1 MPSGSPPSSS
11 DHAID
16 TRRLRKQFGP
26 RTAVQDLSLTVHRGE
41 IFGFLGPNGAGK
53 STSIK
58 MLLGLVHP
66 TDGSAFVLG
75 APIGDVA
82 VRRRIGFLPED
93 FRFYDWLTAT
103 ELLELHGRLAG
114 MSAMDAAR
122 RAPEVLELVGMT
134 PHAARRLRGFSKGML
149 QRLGLAQAL
158 IHEPDLVFLD
168 EPTSGLDPMGRR
180 MVRDVIRAQRDRGA
194 TVFLNSHLLSEVEIT
209 CDRVAFIKDGQVIA
223 HQDLRDTSAA
233 RARQLRLR
241 ARGLGPSVVASLGT
255 LVTSIAIEDDV
266 LRCQIES
273 EDVVPHI
280 VQRLVAA
287 HVEVY
292 EVAHD
297 PTSLEDTFVRLVG
310 EDRGL

>member
-1 MPSGSPPSSS
+1 M
-11 DHAID
+11 
-16 TRRLRKQFGP
+16 R
-26 RTAVQDLSLTVHRGE
+26 DLTLGVRRGE

-66 TDGSAFVLG
+66 TSGDATLLG
-75 APIGDVA
+75 APIGDVD

-114 MSAMDAAR
+114 MASRRAKK
-122 RAPEVLELVGMT
+122 RAPEALELVGMSA
-134 PHAARRLRGFSKGML
+134 HASRRLGGFSKGML

-158 IHEPDLVFLD
+158 IHEPDLIFLD

-194 TVFLNSHLLSEVEIT
+194 TVFLNSHLLSEIEVT
-209 CDRVAFIKDGQVIA
+209 CDRVAFIKDGAIVESLDLHREGETAVRQVRITA
-223 HQDLRDTSAA
+223 HNVTPVIVT
-233 RARQLRLR
+233 QLGQWSTKAELS
-241 ARGLGPSVVASLGT
+241 GGELVVHTMLDSIP
-255 LVTSIAIEDDV
+255 LVVRHLVQSGADV
-266 LRCQIES
+266 SQVVTES
-273 EDVVPHI
+273 
-280 VQRLVAA
+280 
-287 HVEVY
+287 
-292 EVAHD
+292 
-297 PTSLEDTFVRLVG
+297 TSLEDIFVRLVG